1 MMLLAFKTL
10 VKPVDLAQEVADYGR
25 SLHHLGDEAMY
36 VIRSLIWLAGILGF
50 FAVLGL
56 VAPANAKPLLPGPAF
71 ASVTC
76 KDARS
81 ASEMLEWYRDSGGIT
96 DPSEYAKANCYLV
109 RNSVTL
115 DVMREGF
122 GPLEVV
128 ECVTDW
134 DMDRLVL
141 FYSEKADPSFWF
153 WYRVPDADALCAA
166 SDVPIVTE
174 AGFDI

>member
-1 MMLLAFKTL
+1 MLLAFRLL

-36 VIRSLIWLAGILGF
+36 VIRGLIWLACILVF
-50 FAVLGL
+50 FVVLGL
-56 VAPANAKPLLPGPAF
+56 INTANAKPLAPGPAF

-81 ASEMLEWYRDSGGIT
+81 ASDIMEWFRVSGGT
-96 DPSEYAKANCYLV
+96 TEPGEYALANCYLV
-109 RNSVTL
+109 KDSVTL

-141 FYSEKADPSFWF
+141 FYSKKADPSFWF
-153 WYRVPDADALCAA
+153 WYRVPDADAFCETGDALAP
-166 SDVPIVTE
+166 VQ